1 MGKVLMSGAGG
12 GVKSDDVTASK
23 WDVVQGKKTITT
35 DSDDE
40 VGEGTLPEH
49 DGDVGSMS
57 SSLYIPGNLYYSDF
71 PKGAYRRSDIGEAGG
86 RVVVPLERLRH
97 DIGYTN
103 VNKVLSDTSI
113 AGQQG
118 GIPFQNAETDGDRAW
133 ATIIN
138 CWEGQANFGV
148 RNGHY
153 LNGVNHIRG
162 NIPNFFAANIKKGV
176 NMGGLVG
183 TFEGY
188 VAGPTDLYNRGNNPY
203 NFTGYKVTNETGG
216 LRFLGYSGSSTY
228 MYFRVASSGAFN
240 FTPYSK
246 LRIWF
251 LVDQVK
257 YYSDSNY
264 AFGFSIS
271 NGSSVIARATI
282 NGNLNTMYM
291 MEMNIASYSATSILS
306 VEFDTKF
313 YNDASGSDSDPSW
326 SAEPFNAWI
335 YQIAVA

>member
-40 VGEGTLPEH
+40 VVEGTLPEH
-49 DGDVGSMS
+49 GGDVGSMS

-86 RVVVPLERLRH
+86 RVTIPLERLRH

-118 GIPFQNAETDGDRAW
+118 AIPFQNAETDGDRAW
-133 ATIIN
+133 ATAIA

-183 TFEGY
+183 TFEGW
-188 VAGPTDLYNRGNNPY
+188 VPTPQDLYY
-203 NFTGYKVTNETGG
+203 NGVLSGPLNVSRFIQENTRLYLNSDVGAWMNTIQFTSPIDV
-216 LRFLGYSGSSTY
+216 R
-228 MYFRVASSGAFN
+228 
-240 FTPYSK
+240 
-246 LRIWF
+246 
-251 LVDQVK
+251 
-257 YYSDSNY
+257 
-264 AFGFSIS
+264 
-271 NGSSVIARATI
+271 
-282 NGNLNTMYM
+282 
-291 MEMNIASYSATSILS
+291 SYSRFIFEGHFLRSSSDINPSIGIRQKKLGGYVSNVFFANGANRIDLDITQAITLS
-306 VEFDTKF
+306 DDAVYIEFSEVSRGT
-313 YNDASGSDSDPSW
+313 YITRIRL
-326 SAEPFNAWI
+326 E
-335 YQIAVA
+335 